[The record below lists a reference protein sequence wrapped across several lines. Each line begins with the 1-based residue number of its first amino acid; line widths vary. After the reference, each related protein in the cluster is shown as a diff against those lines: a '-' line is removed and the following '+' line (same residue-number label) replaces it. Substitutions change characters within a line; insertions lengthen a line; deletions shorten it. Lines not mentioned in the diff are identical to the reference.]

1 MYTLINTNIYKIFTP
16 LFSKMTEVEKLF
28 DNLIE
33 KSGKTKEELNSM
45 IEEKVNELSGLISE
59 EGAIYIIAN
68 ELNVRLEN
76 DKPKREANLKKVEE
90 ITTPKEPVSLVAK
103 VIRKYDKVNFTS
115 KNGEGSVQSLLV
127 GDETGIT
134 RCVFWYDKTEVL
146 DGIQENDIIKIIN
159 AYTRENNQN
168 TSRIEVHFG
177 QYSELEVNPEG
188 VEITL
193 KEFEPQNFDS
203 TEKKISEIEDGDRN
217 IRVTALIT
225 DFDIPRF
232 YLGCPQCFKKVMQ
245 DDDVSKCAVH
255 EEVEAIKIPIINL
268 KIDDGTG
275 TIDIVGFRDRAEHV
289 TKLSA
294 NEIIQLTED
303 VEKYRDFSKKII
315 GSKIQFVGNQSTN
328 NMTGEGQLLVNQVVS
343 IELQEGQDSPKE
355 ELEKTKKTSNT
366 DDEDAKYEADA
377 ELNNVDDLDIEEIDI
392 DDDML

>member
-1 MYTLINTNIYKIFTP
+1 
-16 LFSKMTEVEKLF
+16 MTEVEKLF
-28 DNLIE
+28 DSLIE

-68 ELNVRLEN
+68 ELNVRLDN
-76 DKPKREANLKKVEE
+76 DKPKREANLKKIEE
-90 ITTPKEPVSLVAK
+90 ITEPKEPVSLVAK

-115 KNGEGSVQSLLV
+115 KNGEGSVQSLLI
-127 GDETGIT
+127 GDDTGII
-134 RCVFWYDKTEVL
+134 RCVFWYDKTEIL
-146 DGIQENDIIKIIN
+146 DSIQDNDIIKILN
-159 AYTRENNQN
+159 AYTRENNQIAG
-168 TSRIEVHFG
+168 RIEVHFG

-188 VEITL
+188 VEIKL
-193 KEFEPQNFDS
+193 KEFEPQSFES
-203 TEKKISEIEDGDRN
+203 TDKKISEIADGDRN
-217 IRVTALIT
+217 IKITALIT

-268 KIDDGTG
+268 KVDDSTG

-294 NEIIQLTED
+294 DSIIQLTED
-303 VEKYRDFSKKII
+303 IEKYREFSKRII
-315 GSKIQFVGNQSTN
+315 GSKIEFVGNHSTN
-328 NMTGEGQLLVNQVVS
+328 NMTGEGQLLVNQVIS
-343 IELQEGQDSPKE
+343 IELQDAESTQE
-355 ELEKTKKTSNT
+355 NTKKNSNS
-366 DDEDAKYEADA
+366 DEEDAKYEADA
-377 ELNNVDDLDIEEIDI
+377 ELNNMDELDIEEIDI